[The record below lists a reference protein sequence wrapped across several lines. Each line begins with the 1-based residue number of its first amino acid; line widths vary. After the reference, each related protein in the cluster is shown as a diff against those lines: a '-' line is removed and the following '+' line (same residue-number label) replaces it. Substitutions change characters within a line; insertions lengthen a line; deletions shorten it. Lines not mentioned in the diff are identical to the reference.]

1 MGALSYY
8 MRPSTATEPGNDGVL
23 PGRWRPVDTENGSG
37 YGKWLGIRNMGPF
50 PEHQTN
56 DCAVEVVKHY
66 QIFEINKTVSAP
78 QCRSMQIRQNHHIH

>member
-37 YGKWLGIRNMGPF
+37 YGIWVPSQNTRPMIVQLKLSNIIKYLKSIKLLRNA
-50 PEHQTN
+50 
-56 DCAVEVVKHY
+56 AVCRFARIT
-66 QIFEINKTVSAP
+66 IFTEIGE
-78 QCRSMQIRQNHHIH
+78 